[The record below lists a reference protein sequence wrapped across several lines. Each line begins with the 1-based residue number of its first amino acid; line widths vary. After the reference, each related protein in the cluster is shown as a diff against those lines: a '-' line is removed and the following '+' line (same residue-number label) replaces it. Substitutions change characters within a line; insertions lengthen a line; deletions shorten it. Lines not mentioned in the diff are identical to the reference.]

1 MSGAQVGTKDIAVTD
16 VPRLGGVAVAGAC
29 LGIVAG
35 ALAQSLSASYGEE
48 ESSPLRVTAHAT
60 VPFLVLASTL
70 TDRGS
75 ANAAVAFRGGFLG
88 AHLVHMG
95 QIARL
100 VRAHG
105 THERLIQVE
114 LAGGTLLYA
123 VVALQAV
130 LLTRRAQARIGLRGA
145 TRLTRLIDTRL
156 LLVYC
161 LAATSGLVRHRRP
174 LPVYASLA
182 VLLAGALT
190 SRKRRSARR
199 G

>member
-1 MSGAQVGTKDIAVTD
+1 VGV
-16 VPRLGGVAVAGAC
+16 G
-29 LGIVAG
+29 LGIIAG
-35 ALAQSLSASYGEE
+35 TLAQSLSDSYGED
-48 ESSPLRVTAHAT
+48 ESGPLRVTAHAT

-88 AHLVHMG
+88 AHLVHMR

-105 THERLIQVE
+105 AHERLIRVE
-114 LAGGTLLYA
+114 LTGGTLLYA
-123 VVALQAV
+123 AIALQTV
-130 LLTRRAQARIGLRGA
+130 LLTRQAQARVGSLEA

-156 LLVYC
+156 LWVYC
-161 LAATSGLVRHRRP
+161 LAATSGLARYRRP

-182 VLLAGALT
+182 AVLTGALT
-190 SRKRRSARR
+190 SRRRRH
-199 G
+199 